1 MLVDRGLDAIEKAIR
16 NAFEKGDPTQRAFR
30 EKVYRSAFAA
40 LERALQANPNVTV
53 ENAIRRRDALSSTI
67 SQIESEYL
75 PAVPAVEAADAEAS
89 EAGSTFEP
97 VIGPDDREPPRYG
110 ADDDD
115 EAVEPPSDPGERR
128 DRGGGWLRPVAGLAA
143 LVLLALG
150 AWWLLGS
157 GPPTASDRPAPPQ
170 TAENGDTTETQ
181 AEPPRAVG
189 TDGLEDWISVFD
201 PADPTTVTAPG
212 DSRAEITEEDGE
224 RFMRISSGS
233 SGSPVLFDVGQG
245 VLEQV
250 AGRRAVFGI
259 VAQAQEGSETQI
271 SVDCS
276 LAELGDCGRKRYA
289 VGVTREEFLFEMD
302 LPAVNPGAGGTIA
315 INPDIENGGRPV
327 DIFAIRVSPAE

>member
-1 MLVDRGLDAIEKAIR
+1 MDAIEKAIR
-16 NAFEKGDPTQRAFR
+16 NAFEKGDPNQRAFR

-40 LERALQANPNVTV
+40 LERALQANPNVT
-53 ENAIRRRDALSSTI
+53 EESAARRRDGLSATI
-67 SQIESEYL
+67 SQIETEYL
-75 PAVPAVEAADAEAS
+75 PAVPAVEAADTDAS
-89 EAGSTFEP
+89 DMGAAFEP
-97 VIGPDDREPPRYG
+97 VIAPDDREPVHYG
-110 ADDDD
+110 GDGDD
-115 EAVEPPSDPGERR
+115 EAVAPPSDPGERR
-128 DRGGGWLRPVAGLAA
+128 ERRQGWLRPVVGVAVLA
-143 LVLLALG
+143 LLALG
-150 AWWLLGS
+150 AWWLLGG
-157 GPPTASDRPAPPQ
+157 GPATGDRPAPPQ
-170 TAENGDTTETQ
+170 TAEDGGTDTADTP
-181 AEPPRAVG
+181 AEPPRVVG
-189 TDGLEDWISVFD
+189 TGGLDDWISVFD

-212 DSRAEITEEDGE
+212 DSRAEVTEEDGE
-224 RFMRISSGS
+224 RFMRISSGR

-302 LPAVNPGAGGTIA
+302 LPAVDPGAGGTIA
-315 INPDIENGGRPV
+315 INPDIENGGRAV